1 MDLLYRSV
9 QSEHRAW
16 EAAIQLTMEED
27 VNVPEA
33 KADCMEILLKDV
45 RLVIE
50 EVRTGRDQVT
60 VKGSAAYQI
69 LYAGEEPG
77 RLEVLNGSLPVD
89 ETLHVDGAVPGEMAS
104 AKGRIEDFRV
114 SMINTRK
121 IAIQSVLCLQA
132 WCLKAQNEDWCSDV
146 KGEAALEK
154 RQLLMDVSQLIN
166 RKQDVYRVREEVEIP
181 GGWPSIQTL
190 LWRRVSLGELE
201 ARPMEG
207 KISLK
212 GELNCF
218 FIYIGQGTAQPV
230 KMLEKQV
237 PFHGTV
243 DCGGCSS
250 DMTVSCLAALTQ
262 ESVEVKQDEDGEE
275 SVFYLEAVLDLQLR
289 VYEDRQF
296 PVLKDVYSTSS
307 EAEVTMK
314 ELSRPIIALAGEG
327 RHHLRQAYHIKEGSP
342 QIVQILH
349 TMAQVLPEKAVW
361 SDNRALLRGSLEYQ
375 ILYQTGEERTPYS
388 VCQCSVP
395 YEISLEGEPGQ
406 SLCDHGA
413 MVLTQARVE
422 EAKAELKDSE
432 EMELKGVIAFDVL
445 TLGEEADTCVGDI
458 LLKPLDE
465 EKYALLPGM
474 VLCFAQKDTDLF
486 TYGKQYYT
494 SVEEIREINH
504 LSENYVHAGE
514 KVFLVKGNAG

>member
-9 QSEHRAW
+9 QSEHKAW
-16 EAAIQLTMEED
+16 EAATQLTMEED

-33 KADCMEILLKDV
+33 KADCMEILLKDA

-50 EVRTGRDQVT
+50 EVRTGRDQVM
-60 VKGSAAYQI
+60 VKGSVVYQI
-69 LYAGEEPG
+69 LYAGEEAG
-77 RLEVLNGSLPVD
+77 RLEVLQGSLPVE
-89 ETLHVDGAVPGEMAS
+89 ETLHADGAMPGEMAS

-132 WCLKAQNEDWCSDV
+132 WYLKTQNEDWCSDV
-146 KGEAALEK
+146 KGEATLEK
-154 RQLLMDVSQLIN
+154 QQAPIQVSQLMN
-166 RKQDVYRVREEVEIP
+166 RKQDVYRVREEVEVP

-190 LWRRVSLGELE
+190 LWQQVSVGELE

-218 FIYIGQGTAQPV
+218 FIYIGQGMTQSV

-243 DCGGCSS
+243 DCGGCNA
-250 DMTVSCLAALTQ
+250 DMSVSCLAALTQ
-262 ESVEVKQDEDGEE
+262 GSAEVKQDEDGEDR
-275 SVFYLEAVLDLQLR
+275 VVYLEAVLDLQLR
-289 VYEDRQF
+289 IYEEMQF
-296 PVLKDVYSTSS
+296 PVLKDAYSTTS
-307 EAEVTMK
+307 EVEITMK
-314 ELSRPIIALAGEG
+314 ELNRPVIALAGEG
-327 RHHLRQAYHIKEGSP
+327 RHRIRQNCQIKEGSP
-342 QIVQILH
+342 QAVQILH

-361 SDNRALLRGSLEYQ
+361 SDNHALLRGSLEYQ
-375 ILYQTGEERTPYS
+375 ILYQTGEERTPYC

-395 YEISLEGEPGQ
+395 YEISLEGTQGQ
-406 SLCDHGA
+406 TLPDHEA

-422 EAKAELKDSE
+422 EAKAELKDSAE
-432 EMELKGVIAFDVL
+432 LELKGVVAFDVL
-445 TLGEEADTCVGDI
+445 TLGEETDTCVGNI
-458 LLKPLDE
+458 TLKPLDT

-494 SVEEIREINH
+494 SVEEIKELNH
-504 LSENYVHAGE
+504 LSENYVRAGE
-514 KVFLVKGNAG
+514 KVFLVKGSAG

>member
-9 QSEHRAW
+9 QSEHKAW
-16 EAAIQLTMEED
+16 DAFTQLTMEED
-27 VNVPEA
+27 INVPEA
-33 KADCMEILLKDV
+33 KADCVEILLKDA
-45 RLVIE
+45 RLLTE

-60 VKGSAAYQI
+60 VKGSVVYQI

-77 RLEVLNGSLPVD
+77 RLEVLKGSLPVD
-89 ETLHVDGAVPGEMAS
+89 ETLHVDGAMPGEIAS

-146 KGEAALEK
+146 KGGETLEK
-154 RQLLMDVSQLIN
+154 QQVLMEVSQLIN
-166 RKQDVYRVREEVEIP
+166 RRQDVYRVREEVEVP
-181 GGWPSIQTL
+181 GGWPSVQTL
-190 LWRRVSLGELE
+190 LWQQVSVGELE

-218 FIYIGQGTAQPV
+218 FIYIGQGTAQSV
-230 KMLEKQV
+230 KMMEKQV

-243 DCGGCSS
+243 DCGGCNS

-262 ESVEVKQDEDGEE
+262 ESVEVKQDEDGEDRLL
-275 SVFYLEAVLDLQLR
+275 YLEAVLDLQLR

-296 PVLKDVYSTSS
+296 PVLKDAYSTSA

-314 ELSRPIIALAGEG
+314 ELSRPVIALAGEG
-327 RHHLRQAYHIKEGSP
+327 RHRLRQAYHVKEGSP
-342 QIVQILH
+342 QVVQILH

-361 SDNRALLRGSLEYQ
+361 SGNHALLRGSLEYQ

-395 YEISLEGEPGQ
+395 YEISLEGTTGQ
-406 SLCDHGA
+406 VLSDQGA

-422 EAKAELKDSE
+422 EARAELKDSE
-432 EMELKGVIAFDVL
+432 EMELKGVIAFDAL
-445 TLGEEADTCVGDI
+445 ALGEETDTCVGDI
-458 LLKPLDE
+458 LLKPLDT
-465 EKYALLPGM
+465 EKFALLPGM

-494 SVEEIREINH
+494 SVEEIKTLNH

>member
-9 QSEHRAW
+9 QLEHKAW
-16 EAAIQLTMEED
+16 EAATQLTMEED

-33 KADCMEILLKDV
+33 KADCMDILLKDA

-50 EVRTGRDQVT
+50 EVRTGRDQVA
-60 VKGSAAYQI
+60 VKGSVVYQI

-77 RLEVLNGSLPVD
+77 RLEVLKGSLPVD
-89 ETLHVDGAVPGEMAS
+89 ETLHADGAVPGEMAG
-104 AKGRIEDFRV
+104 AKGRIEDFKV

-121 IAIQSVLCLQA
+121 IAIQSVLCVQA
-132 WCLKAQNEDWCSDV
+132 WCLKVQNEDWCSDA

-154 RQLLMDVSQLIN
+154 QQAMMEVSQLVN
-166 RKQDVYRVREEVEIP
+166 RKQDVYRIREEVEIP
-181 GGWPSIQTL
+181 GGWPPIQTL
-190 LWRRVSLGELE
+190 LWQQMRLGELE

-243 DCGGCSS
+243 DCGGCNA
-250 DMTVSCLAALTQ
+250 DMRVSCLSALTL
-262 ESVEVKQDEDGEE
+262 ENVEIKQDEDGEDR
-275 SVFYLEAVLDLQLR
+275 VFYLEAVLDLQLR
-289 VYEDRQF
+289 VYEEKQF
-296 PVLKDVYSTSS
+296 PVLKDAYSTLA

-314 ELSRPIIALAGEG
+314 ELSRPVIALDGEG
-327 RHHLRQAYHIKEGSP
+327 RHRLRQTCRIKEGSP
-342 QIVQILH
+342 LMVQILH
-349 TMAQVLPEKAVW
+349 TMAQVLPQMAVW
-361 SDNRALLRGSLEYQ
+361 SDNHVLLRGSLEYQ
-375 ILYQTGEERTPYS
+375 ILYQTGEERMPYC

-395 YEISLEGEPGQ
+395 YEISLEGIPGQ
-406 SLCDHGA
+406 ALPDHVA

-432 EMELKGVIAFDVL
+432 EMELRGVIAFDVL
-445 TLGEEADTCVGDI
+445 ALGEETDTCVGDI
-458 LLKPLDE
+458 ALKPLDT

-494 SVEEIREINH
+494 SVEEIKSLNH
-504 LSENYVHAGE
+504 LTENCVHAGQ
-514 KVFLVKGNAG
+514 KVFLVKGNVG